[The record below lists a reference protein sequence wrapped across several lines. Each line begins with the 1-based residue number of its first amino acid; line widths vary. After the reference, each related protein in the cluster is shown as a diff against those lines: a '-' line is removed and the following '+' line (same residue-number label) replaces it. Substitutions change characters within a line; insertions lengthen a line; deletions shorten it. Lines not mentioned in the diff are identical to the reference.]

1 MCVNFAIINQLFP
14 WNPMKSSSLLV
25 ISTIVHWLKLPT
37 ALETHPR
44 SAVLA
49 VGSLRVTLQ
58 IPVVRAARHKKHGR
72 HHDEIGCIWCD
83 VVSSIFV
90 KTKLTKLSHC
100 WWYPIM
106 TPLYTQ
112 YYHYNPIMYIYLD
125 CWLYNSFYFN
135 NRSYIPSISD
145 SILLLLLL
153 VKKNTRKQPRR
164 MILVW
169 SDMIATIFR

>member
-1 MCVNFAIINQLFP
+1 MVGTRWGHQLCFLIYKSIHYNFYPPQTSEPSDVRKWCASTSQLRYHNQLFP

-112 YYHYNPIMYIYLD
+112 YYH
-125 CWLYNSFYFN
+125 
-135 NRSYIPSISD
+135 
-145 SILLLLLL
+145 
-153 VKKNTRKQPRR
+153 
-164 MILVW
+164 
-169 SDMIATIFR
+169 